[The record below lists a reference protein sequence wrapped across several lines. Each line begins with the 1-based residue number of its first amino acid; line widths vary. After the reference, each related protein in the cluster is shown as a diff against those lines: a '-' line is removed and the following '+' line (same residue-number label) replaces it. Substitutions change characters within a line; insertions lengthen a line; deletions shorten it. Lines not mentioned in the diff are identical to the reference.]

1 VRGANYCK
9 PCKAGASRINMKH
22 MLVSLSKSII
32 QQSLQEELESHQ
44 HKYEYHR
51 KLAQEYEEL
60 VQQTQSKLE
69 EFIWWK
75 SLQNAQA
82 VIQQILLWSCGV
94 FQYGIL
100 IWIPHR
106 KNERWS

>member
-1 VRGANYCK
+1 
-9 PCKAGASRINMKH
+9 MKH

-69 EFIWWK
+69 EFI
-75 SLQNAQA
+75 
-82 VIQQILLWSCGV
+82 
-94 FQYGIL
+94 
-100 IWIPHR
+100 
-106 KNERWS
+106 